1 MTDWPITTEDGVP
14 IFPPTDP
21 RDAHLHVL
29 LDGAADGNTV
39 AGLYDLFPEAE
50 GCLLLAVR
58 HEARHLAQ
66 SGPFLARIPLDA
78 RAREWA
84 QRDAGRNG
92 SSIFLFSSL
101 GFYPLCRHLESLLTC
116 ETTYGQRLF
125 FRFFDAN
132 ILHMSL
138 RHDFRPVHRLLAA
151 CEALATR
158 ILDEHN
164 VPKWIVADNPATAT
178 IRTDSVHVTHEDM
191 EFFHAAALRRK
202 VRDHLIACQADRLR
216 PVRLPASRFFCGDVA
231 VTELSGHAEAA
242 VEESLLHAACE
253 RFIRLETEFGI
264 HSFLLR
270 ARAAAMLADA
280 SQEEFAR
287 CRDAV
292 IRNGGSDQDRL
303 YTIYT
308 MRNAS

>member
-39 AGLYDLFPEAE
+39 AGLYALFPEAE

-125 FRFFDAN
+125 FRFFDQTFLLCIVSICN
-132 ILHMSL
+132 IL
-138 RHDFRPVHRLLAA
+138 
-151 CEALATR
+151 
-158 ILDEHN
+158 
-164 VPKWIVADNPATAT
+164 
-178 IRTDSVHVTHEDM
+178 
-191 EFFHAAALRRK
+191 
-202 VRDHLIACQADRLR
+202 
-216 PVRLPASRFFCGDVA
+216 
-231 VTELSGHAEAA
+231 
-242 VEESLLHAACE
+242 
-253 RFIRLETEFGI
+253 
-264 HSFLLR
+264 LLR
-270 ARAAAMLADA
+270 VSRHHKRNCLIVPVTVGLH
-280 SQEEFAR
+280 EPFA
-287 CRDAV
+287 
-292 IRNGGSDQDRL
+292 
-303 YTIYT
+303 
-308 MRNAS
+308 